1 MKAGTR
7 HDQWETGCRDDPVV
21 NSLGGGGGGVVLV
34 GGVILSL
41 FFFLSKG

>member
-21 NSLGGGGGGVVLV
+21 NSLGGGGGVVLV